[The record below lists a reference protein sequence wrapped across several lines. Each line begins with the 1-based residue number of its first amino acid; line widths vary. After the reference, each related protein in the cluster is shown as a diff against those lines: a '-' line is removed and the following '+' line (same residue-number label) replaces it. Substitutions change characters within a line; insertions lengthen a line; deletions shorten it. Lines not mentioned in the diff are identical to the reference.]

1 MMKYYSILGRKAG
14 NGLLEIDFGDN
25 NAAALE
31 ILLNIAYLR
40 FKKIPNKLEYRQL
53 LALSILT
60 DKYQATPLIIP

>member
-1 MMKYYSILGRKAG
+1 MKYYSILGRKAR
-14 NGLLEIDFGDN
+14 NGLLEIDFRDN
-25 NAAALE
+25 NAIALE